1 MGTDQAQP
9 GLVGKVIQTVSGIRR
24 KLVKLLY
31 HSALRAD
38 DTPHRLALGVGI
50 GTFVAFTPTVGLQ
63 TFIALAVAAVL
74 RANKAVCIPLVW
86 ITNPLTLAP
95 IYWFCWRV
103 GVSVTP
109 GGNGHDTGEVMAR
122 LTSAAGATTFSQVF
136 DWSFWTRA
144 ARFAFDLGAEL
155 WLGGCIVGLA
165 AGGVL
170 YGLTRWGVIAYRGR
184 RTARRVRRAAAAAE
198 AIANAQP
205 DAATGIRRSA

>member
-1 MGTDQAQP
+1 MGTGQAP
-9 GLVGKVIQTVSGIRR
+9 SGLVGKVIQTVSGIRR

-63 TFIALAVAAVL
+63 TFIALAIAAVL

-109 GGNGHDTGEVMAR
+109 GANGRHTSEVMAR
-122 LTSAAGATTFSQVF
+122 LTSAASGTAVSQVF

-170 YGLTRWGVIAYRGR
+170 YGLTRWGVSAYRDR
-184 RTARRVRRAAAAAE
+184 RTARKARRAAAAAE
-198 AIANAQP
+198 AIATAQP
-205 DAATGIRRSA
+205 DASAGIRRSA